1 MFPSR
6 AWEQARAT
14 AAWLFVGL
22 ICLLGSPLWA
32 AEEDPNEAQIQ
43 LVIAFLG
50 EPDRETRAV
59 GLQFIREELPG
70 EAATKRFAALLP
82 DLSAEAQVD
91 LLDALGDR
99 QDASARPAVLEMLAS
114 QEVAVRAASLR
125 ALGGL
130 GGEADVPLLA
140 GKTAADSEP
149 EKLAARQ
156 SLVRMR
162 GDGVNGAVVAA
173 MAEAEPAVRI
183 ELLGVLAIR
192 NARET
197 LPSVLESV
205 KDSEASVRLA
215 ALSAVRYLAEEKDA
229 AVIVDILKAAE
240 GDAEKRGAELA
251 MLAVASRGRED
262 SAEPIIAGLAEAD
275 VASRLVLL
283 GGLARAGGPKALSA
297 IVARLSDDE
306 EAVRDQAVRMLS
318 IWPDPAVTPHL
329 LEIVKTDESLRH
341 QVLAIRGLVRLAGPQ
356 DDQPADLE
364 RLTEAMSLAKRPEE
378 KRLVLGV
385 LGGVGTLPA
394 LDLATS
400 APDDTALADEAGL
413 AAVMIAETMKE
424 GDKDQIRAAMEK
436 VEKTVKNQQIRQRA
450 EKVLSSL

>member
-1 MFPSR
+1 MHK
-6 AWEQARAT
+6 T
-14 AAWLFVGL
+14 KAAWLFIGL
-22 ICLLGSPLWA
+22 VCLLGSPLWA
-32 AEEDPNEAQIQ
+32 AEKDPNEAQIQ
-43 LVIAFLG
+43 LVIEFLG

-99 QDASARPAVLEMLAS
+99 QDALARPAVLEMLAS
-114 QEVAVRAASLR
+114 EEVAVRAASLR

-251 MLAVASRGRED
+251 MLAVASRGREA

-306 EAVRDQAVRMLS
+306 EAVRDQAVRLLS
-318 IWPDPAVTPHL
+318 IWPDSAVAPHL
-329 LEIVKTDESLRH
+329 VEIAKADESLRH
-341 QVLAIRGLVRLAGPQ
+341 QVLAIRGLVRLASPQ
-356 DDQPADLE
+356 EDQPADLE
-364 RLTEAMSLAKRPEE
+364 KLTEAMSLAKRPEE

-400 APDDTALADEAGL
+400 SLADTALADEAGL

-424 GDKDQIRAAMEK
+424 GDKDQVRAAMEK
-436 VEKTVKNQQIRQRA
+436 VQETVKNQQIRQRA
-450 EKVLSSL
+450 EKVLNSL